1 MIPLGTER
9 DGRGTARAVIGLIVA
24 NLLVRVLFGPGDSP
38 ERWMAAWAF
47 DPRDPHGW
55 NLLTYQFAHD
65 PGSWLHLGGNMLF
78 LWVFGRPIEAHVGS
92 LRFLLLY
99 LSGGVVAGLAHW
111 ATSSSPVIGAS
122 GSVAA
127 VSGAFLALFPRSRV
141 FVFFPLA
148 GIVALPATVLIVIY
162 VVVDLFGLLG
172 GGRGGIAHVAHLGG
186 YGWGLGL
193 GLLSLRFGGA
203 PRGETDLV
211 FLLRQGARRRA
222 MRKALREGSPWTGQ
236 TKNWTGQT
244 KNWTGQSPRQV
255 AAGPLEGRDREI
267 AEARARV
274 QAALRSADTDV
285 AVREWTHLRALDPD
299 ARLPESAQL
308 DLANRLYARGDPAGA
323 LTAYEAYLRGPVSSG
338 EADPVRLL
346 VASLRLRFRGDRASA
361 LELLKGLPE
370 RLHQPDQRRLAE
382 ALLAEA
388 SAPA

>member
-9 DGRGTARAVIGLIVA
+9 DGRGPSRVVIGLILA
-24 NLLVRVLFGPGDSP
+24 NVLARVVFGPGGNP
-38 ERWMAAWAF
+38 EAWMATWAF
-47 DPRDPHGW
+47 RPGDPHWW

-78 LWVFGRPIEAHVGS
+78 LWVFGRPIEAHVGP

-99 LSGGVVAGLAHW
+99 LTGGVMAGLAHW

-172 GGRGGIAHVAHLGG
+172 SGRGGIAHVAHLAG

-193 GLLSLRFGGA
+193 GLLSLKFGGA

-211 FLLRQGARRRA
+211 FLLRQAARRRE
-222 MRKALREGSPWTGQ
+222 MRRALRGGSPWTG
-236 TKNWTGQT
+236 
-244 KNWTGQSPRQV
+244 SAPSRI
-255 AAGPLEGRDREI
+255 AAGPLEGHDREV

-274 QAALRSADTDV
+274 QSALRAGDGV
-285 AVREWTHLRALDPD
+285 AAIREWNTLRRLDAD
-299 ARLPESAQL
+299 ARLPGPAQL
-308 DLANRLYARGDPAGA
+308 DLANRLYAQGDAAAA
-323 LTAYEAYLRGPVSSG
+323 LGAYEAYLRGPVSAG

-346 VASLRLRFRGDRASA
+346 VASLRLRFRGDRAAA

-370 RLHQPDQRRLAE
+370 RLHQPEQRKLAE
-382 ALLAEA
+382 ELLAEA

>member
-9 DGRGTARAVIGLIVA
+9 DGRGPSRAVIGLIVA
-24 NLLVRVLFGPGDSP
+24 NLLVRVLFGPGGSP
-38 ERWMAAWAF
+38 DGWMATWAF
-47 DPRDPHGW
+47 RPESPRWW

-92 LRFLLLY
+92 FRLLLLY

-111 ATSSSPVIGAS
+111 ATSPSPVIGAS

-148 GIVALPATVLIVIY
+148 GIVPLPATVLIVLYLVI
-162 VVVDLFGLLG
+162 DLFGLLG
-172 GGRGGIAHVAHLGG
+172 AGRGGVAHMAHLAG
-186 YGWGLGL
+186 YAWGLGL
-193 GLLSLRFGGA
+193 GLLSLKFGGA

-211 FLLRQGARRRA
+211 FLLRQASRRRE
-222 MRKALREGSPWTGQ
+222 MRRALRAGSPWTG
-236 TKNWTGQT
+236 
-244 KNWTGQSPRQV
+244 SAPSRV
-255 AAGPLEGRDREI
+255 PAGPLEGRDREI

-274 QAALRSADTDV
+274 QAALRAGDGVTAIRDWN
-285 AVREWTHLRALDPD
+285 ALLTLDPD
-299 ARLPESAQL
+299 ARLPGPAQL
-308 DLANRLYARGDPAGA
+308 ELANRLYAGGDEAAA
-323 LTAYEAYLRGPVSSG
+323 LGAYEAYLRGPVASG

-346 VASLRLRFRGDRASA
+346 VASLRLRFRGDRAAA
-361 LELLKGLPE
+361 LKLLEGLPE
-370 RLHQPDQRRLAE
+370 RLHRPEQRRLAE
-382 ALLAEA
+382 ELLAEA